1 MCFGWTARASIINTQ
16 RAFLLWA
23 FLSSRQAIRLLDPR
37 LYLAPLD
44 WPFTRP
50 MTFFIWYHRRSL
62 HILRQWKNPKNSAG
76 VIFTI
81 ETYIQYPLLD
91 RACQTLARSYFVSIN
106 KQL

>member
-1 MCFGWTARASIINTQ
+1 MCVLVGPRASIINTQ

-50 MTFFIWYHRRSL
+50 MTFFHMVS
-62 HILRQWKNPKNSAG
+62 PS
-76 VIFTI
+76 
-81 ETYIQYPLLD
+81 E
-91 RACQTLARSYFVSIN
+91 LAYFATMEEP
-106 KQL
+106 